1 MPPEIQRL
9 TETFLH
15 NPVRLEVARQAR
27 TASTITQR
35 LIASG
40 HDQAAKR
47 EVLRTLLR
55 NTPDFKNAIIFCNR
69 KRDVQ
74 TVLKS
79 LERHGFN
86 VAALHGDM
94 DQRARMAALE
104 GFRNG
109 STQLLVASDVAARG
123 LDIPD
128 VSHVFNFDVPHHAED
143 YVHRIGRTGR
153 AGKKGISYTIV
164 TSEDSKSLAAIEHMI
179 GSPIEWE
186 GPITAEDGESSR
198 ERRPR
203 SGERRGRTGGR
214 GERSR
219 GTAPEPSEAPREERA
234 ARPPREPRPPREE
247 RLPREAR
254 PPRED
259 RASREEGVAPQ
270 AAERV
275 REPRPERA
283 PRQDRPALQEARA
296 SAPRSDDRGSENR
309 RPRREDHDDAPVVGL
324 GDHVP
329 SFLLRSVRT
338 R

>member
-1 MPPEIQRL
+1 M
-9 TETFLH
+9 
-15 NPVRLEVARQAR
+15 
-27 TASTITQR
+27 
-35 LIASG
+35 
-40 HDQAAKR
+40 
-47 EVLRTLLR
+47 
-55 NTPDFKNAIIFCNR
+55 
-69 KRDVQ
+69 
-74 TVLKS
+74 
-79 LERHGFN
+79 
-86 VAALHGDM
+86 
-94 DQRARMAALE
+94 
-104 GFRNG
+104 
-109 STQLLVASDVAARG
+109 LVASDVAARG

-254 PPRED
+254 P
-259 RASREEGVAPQ
+259 RA
-270 AAERV
+270 
-275 REPRPERA
+275 
-283 PRQDRPALQEARA
+283 
-296 SAPRSDDRGSENR
+296 RGSCV
-309 RPRREDHDDAPVVGL
+309 A
-324 GDHVP
+324 
-329 SFLLRSVRT
+329 
-338 R
+338 